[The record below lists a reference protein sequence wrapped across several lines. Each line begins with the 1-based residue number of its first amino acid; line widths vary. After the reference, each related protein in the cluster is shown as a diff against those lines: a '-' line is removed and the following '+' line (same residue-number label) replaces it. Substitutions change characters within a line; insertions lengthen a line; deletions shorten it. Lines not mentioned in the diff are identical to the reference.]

1 MPKVRLIDSEGKQV
15 GVVSTLDALEK
26 ARQESLDLVE
36 ISPNVD
42 PPVCRIMDYG
52 KYQFELSK
60 KRSSAKKKQKQVQI
74 KEIKFRPVTDIGDF
88 NVKVNKIL
96 AFLERGDK
104 VKVSIRFRGREMQH
118 KDQGMDVF
126 NRIRELLP
134 EGHVIEQ
141 MPRLEGKQMSMTVAV
156 GKQQKKN

>member
-15 GVVSTLDALEK
+15 GVVPTIEALEK

-96 AFLERGDK
+96 AFIERGDK

-126 NRIRELLP
+126 NRIRELMP

-141 MPRLEGKQMSMTVAV
+141 MPRLEGKQMSMTVAM
-156 GKQQKKN
+156 GKQKKN

>member
-15 GVVSTLDALEK
+15 GVVTTLEALEK

-60 KRSSAKKKQKQVQI
+60 KRSSAKKKQKQVQV

-96 AFLERGDK
+96 GFIERGDK

-141 MPRLEGKQMSMTVAV
+141 MPRLEGKQMSMTVAM
-156 GKQQKKN
+156 GKQLKKN

>member
-15 GVVSTLDALEK
+15 GVVTTLEALEK

-60 KRSSAKKKQKQVQI
+60 KRSSAKKKQKQVQV

-96 AFLERGDK
+96 AFIERGDK

-141 MPRLEGKQMSMTVAV
+141 MPRLEGKQMSMTVAM

>member
-1 MPKVRLIDSEGKQV
+1 M

-60 KRSSAKKKQKQVQI
+60 KRSSAKKKQKQVQV

-118 KDQGMDVF
+118 KEQGMDVF

>member
-1 MPKVRLIDSEGKQV
+1 M

-74 KEIKFRPVTDIGDF
+74 KEIKFRPVTDVGDF

>member
-1 MPKVRLIDSEGKQV
+1 MPTIE
-15 GVVSTLDALEK
+15 ALEK

-96 AFLERGDK
+96 AFIERGDK

-126 NRIRELLP
+126 NRIRELMP

-141 MPRLEGKQMSMTVAV
+141 MPRLEGKQMSMTVAM
-156 GKQQKKN
+156 GKQKKN

>member
-1 MPKVRLIDSEGKQV
+1 VPKVRLIDSEGQQV
-15 GVVSTLDALEK
+15 GIVTTLDALEK
-26 ARQESLDLVE
+26 ARQVSLDLVE

-60 KRSSAKKKQKQVQI
+60 KRSSSKKKQKQVQI

-88 NVKVNKIL
+88 NVKVTKIL

-156 GKQQKKN
+156 GKKK